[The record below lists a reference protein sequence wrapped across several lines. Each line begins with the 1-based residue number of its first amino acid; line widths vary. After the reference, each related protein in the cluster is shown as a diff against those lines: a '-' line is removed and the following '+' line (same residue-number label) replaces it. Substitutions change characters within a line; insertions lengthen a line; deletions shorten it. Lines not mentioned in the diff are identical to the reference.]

1 MIKKLVTSFLLILV
15 FLAGS
20 LKAHEGMWIPL
31 FLGEINEAQMKEMG
45 LNISAEDIYSI
56 NNSSLKD
63 AIVIFGR
70 GCTGELI
77 SDQGLLLT
85 NHHCGYGQI
94 QSHSSIEHDYLTD
107 GFWAMNREEELPN
120 PGLTATF
127 LVEMREV
134 TKDVLIGV
142 EEQMDEK
149 KREALVKDNIKKLK
163 ELHAMDNG
171 IKVTIKPF
179 FAGNRYFMFFYE
191 VYKDIRLVGAPPSN
205 IGKFGGDT
213 DNWMWPRH
221 TGDFSLFR
229 IYANSDNKPAEY
241 SKDNVPYK
249 PKKHLKISM
258 DGVKKGDFTF
268 VYGYPG
274 TTQEYLIS
282 DAVELITEVENPIKI
297 NLRSIRLDAMKAAQ
311 NDDPKVRIQ
320 YAGKVASLANGWKK
334 WQGENRGVKRM
345 NAIENKLKIE
355 EEMNLWLQKNP
366 EMDKKYGH
374 VIGDFRTL
382 YDQLEPLRVQYQYYR
397 EAGMGIELV
406 SFASRFQKLVEEL
419 EKEKPKQILIDEQ
432 LEKLMKSQADFFKN
446 YYQPI
451 DEDIAG
457 VLMKEYSMGVS
468 EQNLPSYF
476 EIVHKKF
483 NTNYNDFVKYMF
495 KKSMFDQQELITE
508 LLESPHSKMLKK
520 IKKDPAYQFAESL
533 NMTHELIKTASAD
546 LTSGL
551 NALNRKF
558 MQMQMD
564 YQPEKTFY
572 PDANFTLRVAYGKVD
587 GYYPKDAV
595 YYQHFSTLEGIM
607 EKENPDIYDY
617 VVEDQLKKLYQTK
630 DYGPYVSED
639 GTLNVCFTASNH
651 TTGGN
656 SGSPVFNADGNL
668 IGINFDRNWEGTM
681 SDLVYDPDQC
691 RNITLDIRYCLFII
705 DKFAGAGHL
714 VKEMTLI
721 KSK

>member
-495 KKSMFDQQELITE
+495 KKSMFDQQELIIE
-508 LLESPHSKMLKK
+508 LLGSPHSKMLKK